1 MSLYKNIIY
10 PALTYAERQ
19 IGLINTKT
27 YNALILSLALRDKS
41 IGKTPS
47 RIASED
53 EQRSMGWFVG

>member
-10 PALTYAERQ
+10 PALSYAERQ
-19 IGLINTKT
+19 AGMISIKT
-27 YNALILSLALRDKS
+27 YDALILSLNLKDKS
-41 IGKTPS
+41 TGKVPS

>member
-1 MSLYKNIIY
+1 
-10 PALTYAERQ
+10 
-19 IGLINTKT
+19 
-27 YNALILSLALRDKS
+27 LILSLVLRDLS

>member
-10 PALTYAERQ
+10 PTLSYAERQ

-27 YNALILSLALRDKS
+27 YNALILSLALRDQA

-53 EQRSMGWFVG
+53 EQR

>member
-10 PALTYAERQ
+10 PTLTYAERQ

-27 YNALILSLALRDKS
+27 YNALILSLVLRDLS

>member
-10 PALTYAERQ
+10 PTLSYAERQ

-27 YNALILSLALRDKS
+27 YNALILSLALRDQA

-47 RIASED
+47 RIGSED

>member
-10 PALTYAERQ
+10 PALSYTERQ
-19 IGLINTKT
+19 AGIISTRT
-27 YNALILSLALRDKS
+27 YDALILSFNLKDKS
-41 IGKTPS
+41 TGKVPS

>member
-10 PALTYAERQ
+10 PALSYAERQ
-19 IGLINTKT
+19 AGIISIRT
-27 YNALILSLALRDKS
+27 YDALILSLNLKDKS
-41 IGKTPS
+41 TGKVPS

>member
-10 PALTYAERQ
+10 PALSYAERQ
-19 IGLINTKT
+19 AGIISTRT
-27 YNALILSLALRDKS
+27 YDALILSLNLKDKS
-41 IGKTPS
+41 TGKVPS